1 MSATRKTVDE
11 KLGDLVRRLA
21 SNHDGEIIATV
32 CALRRTLKS
41 NGQDLHALRAHREAW
56 PH

>member
-32 CALRRTLKS
+32 YALRRTLKS
-41 NGQDLHALRAHREAW
+41 NGQDLHDS
-56 PH
+56 